1 MSDDCQRVLLLEDDA
16 LQSYL
21 FISVADEFLGDIVH
35 FEDVETA
42 LEGLRAS
49 PVDLC
54 VIDLGV
60 FISSGNYSAEG
71 GLSFISRVREEISK
85 SVPIII
91 ATAVTDPAALI
102 PAFEAG
108 ADDYVM
114 KTEGISQLTNR
125 MKLWLAKAPYT
136 PGQLDLKRRTIKGLL
151 NKLQDNDLAMI

>member
-71 GLSFISRVREEISK
+71 GLSFISQVREEISK
-85 SVPIII
+85 SVPII
-91 ATAVTDPAALI
+91 
-102 PAFEAG
+102 
-108 ADDYVM
+108 
-114 KTEGISQLTNR
+114 
-125 MKLWLAKAPYT
+125 
-136 PGQLDLKRRTIKGLL
+136 PGS
-151 NKLQDNDLAMI
+151 LQNPKSLV

>member
-1 MSDDCQRVLLLEDDA
+1 MPDDRKRVLLLEDDA
-16 LQSYL
+16 LQTTL
-21 FISVADEFLGDIVH
+21 FMSVAGEFLDDIVH
-35 FEDVETA
+35 FEDVELA

-114 KTEGISQLTNR
+114 KTEGISQLIDR
-125 MKLWLAKAPYT
+125 MKVWLGRAFYT
-136 PGQLDLKRRTIKGLL
+136 PDQLDLKRRTIKELL
-151 NKLQDNDLAMI
+151 EKLQDDNLVMI